1 MKTISRILIMLA
13 TAATFFACT
22 KDHSYEDDSAP
33 QLSLYQIAGTW
44 QLSSW
49 NGKEI
54 AADEETYCYLIL
66 KSKDSSFE
74 IYQNVDSPYSRHLTG
89 NFKLSYDEDKGI
101 NKVSGWYDYNAGLW
115 ASDYIVS
122 EVSEN
127 SMTWTSGSEVCI
139 YTRCKAIPE
148 DILSGT
154 KGAE

>member
-1 MKTISRILIMLA
+1 MLA

-22 KDHSYEDDSAP
+22 KDQSYEDDSAH
-33 QLSLYQIAGTW
+33 QLRHYKIAGTR
-44 QLSSW
+44 QLTSW

-66 KSKDSSFE
+66 KSKDSAFE

-139 YTRCKAIPE
+139 YTRCAAIPE